1 MSAIRRL
8 SGQERHRGRPDLPR
22 PWSWPGIRC
31 TRGMSRRNSSTK
43 TKTVAV
49 DQNAV
54 MNSLADAG
62 YVELVLPGLVLAAFF
77 YTLFELTF

>member
-1 MSAIRRL
+1 
-8 SGQERHRGRPDLPR
+8 
-22 PWSWPGIRC
+22 
-31 TRGMSRRNSSTK
+31 MSRRNSSTK

-62 YVELVLPGLVLAAFF
+62 YVELVLPGLVFAAFF
-77 YTLFELTF
+77 YTLFELAF

>member
-1 MSAIRRL
+1 
-8 SGQERHRGRPDLPR
+8 
-22 PWSWPGIRC
+22 
-31 TRGMSRRNSSTK
+31 MSRRNSSTK